1 LRAEGYLKGR
11 AVIYAAFS
19 VYLLGVIFAGQ
30 GVYRLW
36 ADMIKPRRVSWALL
50 PGTVVAEMAYIFGCL
65 ITGGEIRRA
74 KLMSGGGGAAAP
86 RRKASGG
93 EEAEPT
99 TEAAPRFRFI
109 GPMVAS
115 FMCTVACG
123 AGIIVARSLLGDPV
137 IDEFAGGSRALL
149 PYALPGSTEAFWS
162 QLRGHLDLLR
172 RMSATWLELDWLD
185 WRVPLFV
192 YVSVCLSIRLAPV
205 RRSLRATLAAVVVLA
220 GGIALVGV
228 IWSRFD
234 GLMRNDLWP
243 LVTYTWSLLL
253 FLLAVSL
260 IVRGGV
266 ALVRA
271 LIEDDR
277 HAPAGKGD

>member
-1 LRAEGYLKGR
+1 
-11 AVIYAAFS
+11 VIYAAFS

-74 KLMSGGGGAAAP
+74 KLMSGGGGGAAAP

-99 TEAAPRFRFI
+99 TEAAPKFRFL

-115 FMCTVACG
+115 FMCIVACG
-123 AGIIVARSLLGDPV
+123 AGIIIARSLLGGPV
-137 IDEFAGGSRALL
+137 IDEFAGGSGASL
-149 PYALPGSTEAFWS
+149 PQALPGSTAAFWS
-162 QLRGHLDLLR
+162 QIEGHVRLLR
-172 RMSATWLELDWLD
+172 RMSATWLEVDWLN

-205 RRSLRATLAAVVVLA
+205 RRSLRATLSAVVVLA

-277 HAPAGKGD
+277 PAPAGKGD

>member
-1 LRAEGYLKGR
+1 M
-11 AVIYAAFS
+11 IYAAFS

-36 ADMIKPRRVSWALL
+36 ADMIKPRRVGWALL

-74 KLMSGGGGAAAP
+74 KLMSGGGGGAAAP

-99 TEAAPRFRFI
+99 TEATPKFRFL

-123 AGIIVARSLLGDPV
+123 AGIIVARSLLGGPV
-137 IDEFAGGSRALL
+137 IDEFAGGGSGASL
-149 PYALPGSTEAFWS
+149 PQALPGSTAAFWF
-162 QLRGHLDLLR
+162 QLEGHLGLLR
-172 RMSATWLELDWLD
+172 RMSATWLEVDWLN

-234 GLMRNDLWP
+234 GLMRNNLWP